1 MQNDNPTTRLLY
13 AILSQKCLKDVCL
26 PLLVLSYSHLLL
38 AYLDVLLVLHSL
50 KTHSHT
56 HTHTKIEI
64 ILLPFNQSIHPF
76 IHKTSS
82 EETQLTHPPSNQ
94 QIDWNAVANNPIL
107 KLENI
112 TNGHAA
118 RMRYSRFKKQMDA
131 LNGIIPPPATPRK
144 PRKNRVEK
152 TRSPK
157 REKRVGVGG
166 SGSEVKIEHE
176 HEMGRDEKGKGR
188 ERGYERGVKSE
199 YGIREGTGES
209 LFSASASTSGS
220 FMGDRD
226 LDRETR
232 DLEGGLTHLPSPAV
246 SLAQHELSSGFGLNH
261 GHGHGHGHGQGHA
274 EQLHFQPTIQI
285 KKERKPSANTLHS
298 GLYGHSHSQPLSHS
312 NSHHTSPLRAPNHLP
327 SGSMADF
334 QNHQHRQQVP
344 SSVSTSTLPSTPRMC
359 IEDLETEHER
369 GYSPDNSPHS
379 HSHSQYQRHLDAEN
393 VNGQDSF
400 GLASL
405 DNSDL
410 DMDMDELMHS
420 FGMVS
425 DHSHGQGHGQ
435 GQEQG
440 GSAHGMY
447 SPLMSEAAFPF
458 GMGSPGVGG
467 LGASASAG
475 MVTGGYDAFWNQG
488 HNHSHHDGRGV
499 MGSPGESERLA
510 GGAAGVGGAVVKKEE
525 RWEEGY
531 RRV

>member
-1 MQNDNPTTRLLY
+1 MASLRKTQNMQNDNPTTRLLY
-13 AILSQKCLKDVCL
+13 AILSQKCLKDRDNT
-26 PLLVLSYSHLLL
+26 P
-38 AYLDVLLVLHSL
+38 A
-50 KTHSHT
+50 
-56 HTHTKIEI
+56 I
-64 ILLPFNQSIHPF
+64 QSINSF

-82 EETQLTHPPSNQ
+82 EETRLTHPPSNQ

-157 REKRVGVGG
+157 REKRVGGGG
-166 SGSEVKIEHE
+166 SGSGSGVKTEYE
-176 HEMGRDEKGKGR
+176 HEMGRDEKGIGKGKER
-188 ERGYERGVKSE
+188 ERGYERDVKSE

-246 SLAQHELSSGFGLNH
+246 SLAQHELSSGFGIN
-261 GHGHGHGHGQGHA
+261 HGHGHGHGQGHA

-298 GLYGHSHSQPLSHS
+298 RLYGNSHSSHTQAHSHSH
-312 NSHHTSPLRAPNHLP
+312 SHHTSPLRAPNHLP

-344 SSVSTSTLPSTPRMC
+344 SSVSTSTFPSTPRMC

-369 GYSPDNSPHS
+369 GYSPDNSPPS

-393 VNGQDSF
+393 VNEQDSF

-420 FGMVS
+420 FGMVG
-425 DHSHGQGHGQ
+425 DHSHGQGHGHLDTHGHGQ
-435 GQEQG
+435 GHAQG

-447 SPLMSEAAFPF
+447 SPLMSESAFPF
-458 GMGSPGVGG
+458 GMSSPGVGG
-467 LGASASAG
+467 LGASGSASAG
-475 MVTGGYDAFWNQG
+475 MGIGGYDAFWSQG
-488 HNHSHHDGRGV
+488 HNHSHHAGGV
-499 MGSPGESERLA
+499 MGSPGESERMRDVA
-510 GGAAGVGGAVVKKEE
+510 TGSGGAVVKKEE

>member
-1 MQNDNPTTRLLY
+1 MASLRKTQNMQNDNPTTRLLY
-13 AILSQKCLKDVCL
+13 AILSQKCLKD
-26 PLLVLSYSHLLL
+26 
-38 AYLDVLLVLHSL
+38 
-50 KTHSHT
+50 
-56 HTHTKIEI
+56 
-64 ILLPFNQSIHPF
+64 
-76 IHKTSS
+76 
-82 EETQLTHPPSNQ
+82 
-94 QIDWNAVANNPIL
+94 IDWNAVANNPIL

-131 LNGIIPPPATPRK
+131 ANGIVPPPATPRK

-157 REKRVGVGG
+157 REKRAGGGG
-166 SGSEVKIEHE
+166 SGSGVKTEHE
-176 HEMGRDEKGKGR
+176 HEREMGR
-188 ERGYERGVKSE
+188 ERGYERAVKSE

-261 GHGHGHGHGQGHA
+261 GHGHGHGHSLGHA

-298 GLYGHSHSQPLSHS
+298 GLYGHSHSQPLSHA

-400 GLASL
+400 DLASL

-410 DMDMDELMHS
+410 DIDMDELMHS
-420 FGMVS
+420 FGMVG
-425 DHSHGQGHGQ
+425 DQGHSHGQGHGHLHAHEHGQ
-435 GQEQG
+435 GQAQG

-447 SPLMSEAAFPF
+447 SPIMSEAAFPF
-458 GMGSPGVGG
+458 GMGSPGVGVGG

-488 HNHSHHDGRGV
+488 HNHSHHASGV
-499 MGSPGESERLA
+499 MGSPGESERMRDVA
-510 GGAAGVGGAVVKKEE
+510 TGSGGAVVKKEE